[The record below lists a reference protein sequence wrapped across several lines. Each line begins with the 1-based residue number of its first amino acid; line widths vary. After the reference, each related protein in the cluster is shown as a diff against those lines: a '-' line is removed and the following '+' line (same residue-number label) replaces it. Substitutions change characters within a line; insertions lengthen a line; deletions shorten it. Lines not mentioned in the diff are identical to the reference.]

1 MHKLQFM
8 TEKEEILLRFGI
20 NFRKIR
26 KGLGLSQDQVVANSE
41 RLVKS
46 TVSDTENGK
55 RNIEL
60 TTLFDLAKGVG
71 KTPKELLEYDY
82 SLKVS
87 SDNLTKDTD

>member
-1 MHKLQFM
+1 M

>member
-1 MHKLQFM
+1 MFPVNQKFPL
-8 TEKEEILLRFGI
+8 E
-20 NFRKIR
+20 
-26 KGLGLSQDQVVANSE
+26 GLGLSQDQVVANSE

>member
-1 MHKLQFM
+1 M

-82 SLKVS
+82 NLKVS